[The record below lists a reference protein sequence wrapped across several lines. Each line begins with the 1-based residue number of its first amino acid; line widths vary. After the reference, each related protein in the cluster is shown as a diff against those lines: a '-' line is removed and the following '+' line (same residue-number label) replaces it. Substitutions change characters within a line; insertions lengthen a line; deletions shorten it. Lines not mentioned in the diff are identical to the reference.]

1 MDLDQSAI
9 SAALRYAEFD
19 CDGRLVTASPEFLAD
34 GLAGCEDYLM
44 VFASVDGE
52 LMTPELAAQKAA
64 AWRSPGSTL
73 VAGAPSGGEVI
84 LSSHPTA
91 AGGLSLLAIERSG
104 TGTNDPI
111 AQGLLDAHPL
121 PIWVH
126 DTRNGDIVFLN
137 AAARRLFEIDPSRHG
152 RGNIADLFTDDEEN
166 RSILTDL
173 KSRGRVENHIIRGQT
188 MNGRE
193 LWLRG
198 SASLIEHNGVSFMMA
213 VLQNV
218 ASREERF
225 SEVVRGRDLL
235 NDALQAFS
243 IGFALFDE
251 DSRLIACNEQFHEIN
266 DGIKEF
272 VAPGTHWESI
282 LRAMA
287 QRRIARNSV
296 GREAAWVRDVLFATE
311 RFEDFEIEWLDGS
324 IIAVEVHPT
333 SLGGFIL
340 SQTDIT
346 ARRRAEQAARDSEQ
360 LLSKILQAS
369 PANLCMS
376 RIGDG
381 EIIYSSP
388 ASVALFGDEASA
400 RDQFADPLDRGDFLT
415 ELLPT
420 GHVDDFPADSR
431 NAEGEVFP
439 ALFSAR
445 VIDFRGEDVMVSTV
459 TDLTERIAAER
470 NLRDASNRLRDAI
483 EALEEGF
490 ALFDADER
498 LVVANRRYLEMN
510 APFADRIAAGTS
522 SRELLEAAVETQ
534 HVVDAEG
541 WLADY
546 DSEKTRGKIGS
557 HRGYEFQ
564 LTDGTWVNSVR
575 RPTREGGFVITWLD
589 VTEQRQA
596 AADLRLVNDR
606 LNDAIE
612 SLEHGFAL
620 YDRDDRLVTWNARY
634 AEFNK
639 EISDVIREGVPYPEI
654 LRRAIQVYDLDPDE
668 IEPVLKSGTRDAGNS
683 RFRFEFHSR
692 DGRWFSVTRH
702 PTSDD
707 GFVIT
712 RLDITERKQMEEA
725 QREEDEMMRR
735 IMDASPAA
743 LVMSEFETG
752 RILVRSG
759 LVREVFGER
768 ETVSDHWAKPEGRER
783 FGEIL
788 ARDGAVDDFETVLR
802 RKDGTEMPVLLSS
815 RKIDFRGKPVL
826 VTYTFD
832 LTERLAME
840 EEIDQQRELLHQS
853 EKLSALGELLAG
865 VAHELNNPLSVVV
878 GHSLML
884 EEEIEDPDLLNRTTK
899 ISAAA
904 ERCSRIVK
912 TFLAMARQR
921 PVKLEQISVNMVIN
935 TALDVA
941 GYGLR
946 SSGATIDCQLDTT
959 LPPVM
964 ADADQLAQVLA
975 NLIVNAEH
983 VLAGKGPEGRLT
995 ISTGRSRN
1003 GKEVIIEV
1011 ADNGPGIPEPIRKR
1025 IFEPFFTTKT
1035 VGEGTGIGLAFC
1047 HRIIESH
1054 KGRITVGEADGG
1066 GARFT
1071 ISLAATEQVRS
1082 TADDDSAPGTAR
1094 GSVLVIDDEPDVAD
1108 LIASVLQRD
1117 GYRVTTVASAEDGL
1131 TSLPGD
1137 FDVILS
1143 DLNMP
1148 GLSGR
1153 DFLTSVR
1160 ERWPGLEDRIGFIT
1174 GDTMSPGAEQF
1185 LVLAGRP
1192 YLEKPVS
1199 PADLRRLTA
1208 EILAQA

>member
-1 MDLDQSAI
+1 METHHTATSTTLHH
-9 SAALRYAEFD
+9 AEFD
-19 CDGRLVTASPEFLAD
+19 RDGRLVTASPGFLPRGLPGCAAD
-34 GLAGCEDYLM
+34 LM
-44 VFASVDGE
+44 LYVSIDGE
-52 LMTPELAAQKAA
+52 LLSQDLAARKAA
-64 AWRSPGSTL
+64 EWQLPGCTL
-73 VAGAPSGGEVI
+73 TAETLSGGEVI

-91 AGGLSLLAIERSG
+91 AGGLTLLAIEK
-104 TGTNDPI
+104 TGASAQDPI

-137 AAARRLFEIDPSRHG
+137 AAARRLFEIDPARHG
-152 RGNIADLFTDDEEN
+152 RGNISDLFTDTDEN
-166 RSILTDL
+166 RSILSDL
-173 KSRGRVENHIIRGQT
+173 KARGRVESYVIRGQT
-188 MNGRE
+188 MSGRE

-198 SASLIEHNGVSFMMA
+198 SASLIERNGVPFMMA

-225 SEVVRGRDLL
+225 AEVVRSRDLL
-235 NDALQAFS
+235 NDALRAFS

-251 DSRLIACNEQFHEIN
+251 DSRLIASNERFHELN
-266 DGIKEF
+266 EWIKEF
-272 VAPGTHWESI
+272 ITPGTRWDAV
-282 LRAMA
+282 LRAMT
-287 QRRIARNSV
+287 QRRIVRQAT
-296 GREAAWVRDVLFATE
+296 GRETEWVREVLSATE
-311 RFEDFEIEWLDGS
+311 RFEDFEIEGLDGR
-324 IIAVEVHPT
+324 IISVEVHPT

-346 ARRRAEQAARDSEQ
+346 ARRKAEQAASDSEQ

-381 EIIYSSP
+381 EIIYRSP
-388 ASVALFGDEASA
+388 ASVALFGPDASA
-400 RDQFADPLDRGDFLT
+400 RDQFADPLDRGDFLA

-420 GHVDDFPADSR
+420 GQVEDFQAAAR
-431 NAEGEVFP
+431 NASGEAFP

-445 VIDFRGEDVMVSTV
+445 VIDFRGEDMMVSTV

-470 NLRDASNRLRDAI
+470 NLVDASNRLRDAV

-490 ALFDADER
+490 VLFDADER
-498 LVVANRRYLEMN
+498 LVVANRRYIEMN
-510 APFADRIAAGTS
+510 APYADRIVAGVTT
-522 SRELLEAAVETQ
+522 RALLEAALETG

-546 DSEKTRGKIGS
+546 DSEMARGKIGS

-564 LTDGTWVNSVR
+564 LTDGTWINSVR

-596 AADLRLVNDR
+596 AAELRLVNDR

-620 YDRDDRLVTWNARY
+620 YDRDDRLVTWNTRY

-639 EISDVIREGVPYPEI
+639 EISDVIKEGITYPVI
-654 LRRAIQVYDLDPDE
+654 LARAIEVYDLDPEE
-668 IEPVLKSGTRDAGNS
+668 IKPVVISGTRQGGNK
-683 RFRFEFHSR
+683 RFRFEFQNK
-692 DGRWFSVTRH
+692 DGRWYSVTRH
-702 PTSDD
+702 PTTDD

-712 RLDITERKQMEEA
+712 RLDITERKQMEA
-725 QREEDEMMRR
+725 VQREEDEMMRR
-735 IMDASPAA
+735 IMDASPVA
-743 LVMSEFETG
+743 LVMSALDSG
-752 RILVRSG
+752 RILFRSG
-759 LVREVFGER
+759 LVRDVFGVHENA
-768 ETVSDHWAKPEGRER
+768 TDHWANPAERER
-783 FGEIL
+783 FTDIL
-788 ARDGAVDDFETVLR
+788 ARDGAVDDFEAVLR
-802 RKDGTEMPVLLSS
+802 RRDGTDMPVLLSS
-815 RKIDFRGKPVL
+815 RKIDFRGEPML

-840 EEIDQQRELLHQS
+840 QELAQQREMLHQS

-884 EEEIEDPDLLNRTTK
+884 QEEVEDPNLGNRIEK
-899 ISAAA
+899 ISSAA

-921 PVKLEQISVNMVIN
+921 PAKLEQVSVNMVIN

-941 GYGLR
+941 SYGLR
-946 SSGATIDCQLDTT
+946 SAGATIDCRFADA

-964 ADADQLAQVLA
+964 ADADQLAQVLS

-983 VLAGKGPEGRLT
+983 VLADKGTEGCLT
-995 ISTGRSRN
+995 ISSRLAAN
-1003 GKEVIIEV
+1003 DKEVIIEV

-1025 IFEPFFTTKT
+1025 VFEPFFTTKT

-1054 KGRITVGEADGG
+1054 DGRISVGEAAGG

-1071 ISLAATEQVRS
+1071 IALAATEPRR
-1082 TADDDSAPGTAR
+1082 AKARDEAAPGAAR

-1108 LIASVLQRD
+1108 LIATVLKRD
-1117 GYRVTTVASAEDGL
+1117 GYRVTTVGSAEHGL
-1131 TSLPGD
+1131 GVLPGD

-1148 GLSGR
+1148 GLGGR
-1153 DFLTSVR
+1153 GFLTSVR
-1160 ERWPGLEDRIGFIT
+1160 EQWPGLEDRIGFIT

-1185 LVLAGRP
+1185 LAIAGRP

-1199 PADLRRLTA
+1199 PADLRRVTA
-1208 EILAQA
+1208 GILARA